1 MRTLNILLA
10 SVAVVIGLLPTPL
23 HGQSVLSYSGH
34 PAGAVILDQEPIPS
48 WAHQDRRLLFWVLP
62 PISRPLTPAD
72 VVGDLEY
79 TCPVQT
85 SGHARLLPARVSLVD
100 TRARKIVNTIPVKIS
115 ARDEYDVPLRIRPGY
130 YYEVRRPLKRGEG
143 KPHIFSLHDFND
155 DGRALEFAFYYMES
169 CNGPLTM
176 LMGYSEQQDRVTT
189 YEFSFNPAARGGHR
203 VLGNGCIESRSGSRL
218 RRCTGI
224 TLTSTTPA
232 FVSST
237 IFGINPTASVSTE
250 ESVKLAVLA
259 SPQIPSSGLAYVATA
274 APSRQFAMSGREVGV
289 SETGDAR
296 FWRLFAVR
304 PLV

>member
-10 SVAVVIGLLPTPL
+10 SVAVVFGLLPTPL
-23 HGQSVLSYSGH
+23 HGQSVLSYSGL

-189 YEFSFNPAARGGHR
+189 YEFSFNPAAPWGPPGPREWMYRVTFRKPTEKMHWHYIDEYNSGVRVEYDFRYQPDRERFDGGERQISGPR
-203 VLGNGCIESRSGSRL
+203 VP
-218 RRCTGI
+218 T
-224 TLTSTTPA
+224 
-232 FVSST
+232 
-237 IFGINPTASVSTE
+237 NP
-250 ESVKLAVLA
+250 K
-259 SPQIPSSGLAYVATA
+259 
-274 APSRQFAMSGREVGV
+274 
-289 SETGDAR
+289 
-296 FWRLFAVR
+296 
-304 PLV
+304 